1 MPGLELVSGSRVGV
15 IGGGPAGSFFSY
27 HLLDKAHQMGID
39 IQLDIYEPR
48 AFEAPGPPGCN
59 MCGGIISES
68 LVQNLAA
75 DGIQLPAHIVQRGL
89 ASYTLHMDVG
99 QVRIETPRPEK
110 GIAAVYRGAGPCRLE
125 GSLSGSF
132 DGFLVDLAIQKGAHI
147 LRERA
152 DGFALREAR
161 PRVFAK
167 KIWRDYDLV
176 AIAVGVNSA
185 ALKLLRGLEIGYE
198 PPRTTKTFISE
209 FYLGQEMISRY
220 LGSSMHVFLLNI
232 PRLEFGAIIPKGDY
246 VTICLLGDEIDGA
259 LIQSFLQSPEV
270 RECFPPDLSI
280 EHPAC
285 HCSPHM
291 NVLGARRPFADRI
304 LFIGDC
310 AVTRLYKD
318 GIGAAY
324 RLAKAAASAALQGIA
339 ATDFERH
346 YWPVCETISADNGVG
361 QALFGICR
369 GMQKM
374 PFVQRAVLRMALREQ
389 QKPGLHRRVSTV
401 LWDLFTGSAQ
411 YREILLRMLHPAFLI
426 RFAWNS
432 ALAILGR
439 RPGSAKPAL
448 ARSFGTSKP
457 ASQRQDRE
465 PSAGRADEESKV

>member
-1 MPGLELVSGSRVGV
+1 MPGLELASGSRVGV

-27 HLLDKAHQMGID
+27 HLLEKAQQMGID

-48 AFEAPGPPGCN
+48 AFEAPGPAGCN

-75 DGIQLPAHIVQRGL
+75 DGIRLPPHIVQRGL

-110 GIAAVYRGAGPCRLE
+110 GIAAVYRGSGPSRLE
-125 GSLSGSF
+125 GPAGGSF
-132 DGFLVDLAIQKGAHI
+132 DGFLLDLAVQKGAHI
-147 LRERA
+147 LRERV
-152 DGFALREAR
+152 DGFALRDAR
-161 PRVFAK
+161 PHVSARKV
-167 KIWRDYDLV
+167 WREYDLA

-198 PPRTTKTFISE
+198 PPRTTRTFISE
-209 FYLGQEMISRY
+209 FFLGQDMIGRY
-220 LGSSMHVFLLNI
+220 LGNSMHVFLLNI

-246 VTICLLGDEIDGA
+246 VTICLLGEEIDGE
-259 LIQSFLQSPEV
+259 LIQSFLHSPEV
-270 RECFPPDLSI
+270 RECLPPEVSL
-280 EHPAC
+280 PQAAC
-285 HCSPHM
+285 HCSPHI
-291 NVLGARRPFADRI
+291 NIFAARRPFADRI

-339 ATDFERH
+339 ATDFETH
-346 YWPVCETISADNGVG
+346 YWPVCKTMSADNDVG
-361 QALFGICR
+361 QVLFGFSR

-374 PFVQRAVLRMALREQ
+374 SFAQRAVLRMALREQ
-389 QKPGLHRRVSTV
+389 QKPGSRRRVSTV
-401 LWDLFTGSAQ
+401 LWDMFTGSAP

-432 ALAILGR
+432 TLVVLGW
-439 RPGSAKPAL
+439 RPGSTKAAAQPPYDI
-448 ARSFGTSKP
+448 SKP
-457 ASQRQDRE
+457 ASHSQDCE
-465 PSAGRADEESKV
+465 PSAGPGE